1 MRTTRTQLIRFAIL
15 IPLTVVLTM
24 NYASGKVGRLQS
36 PDRAAVV
43 MAKSGPLLPPD
54 PWDPGNVKSGPL
66 LPPDPWDPGNVC

>member
-1 MRTTRTQLIRFAIL
+1 MRTTRTQLIRFATL
-15 IPLTVVLTM
+15 IPLTVILTM
-24 NYASGKVGRLQS
+24 NCASAKAGRLQS
-36 PDRAAVV
+36 PDRSAVV